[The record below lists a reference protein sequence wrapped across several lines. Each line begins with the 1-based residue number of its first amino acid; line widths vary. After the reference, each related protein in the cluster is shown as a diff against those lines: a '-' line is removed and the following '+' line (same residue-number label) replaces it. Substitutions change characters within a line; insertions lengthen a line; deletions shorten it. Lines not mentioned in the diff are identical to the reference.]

1 MEIFSSNLPMT
12 IEEAIKQKKRFD
24 NEYVRAQVN
33 LVYTASRLNHAL
45 LQDLKKFGITTQQY
59 NILRI
64 LKGRAHDPMTVKDL
78 AARMIDKTSNASRL
92 VDRLVSKDYVKR
104 ELCETDRRRVDV
116 VITQK
121 GIDFIEKIT
130 PQLNK
135 RIDARFENMSIEEAE
150 LLNSLL
156 DKLK

>member
-1 MEIFSSNLPMT
+1 MT

-24 NEYVRAQVN
+24 NEYVRAHVN

-45 LQDLKKFGITTQQY
+45 LQDMKKFGITTQQY

-64 LKGRAHDPMTVKDL
+64 LKGRHPEPMTVKDL

-92 VDRLVSKDYVKR
+92 VDRLVSKGYVVR
-104 ELCETDRRRVDV
+104 ELCESDRRRVDV
-116 VITQK
+116 VITEK
-121 GIDFIEKIT
+121 GIEFVKKISS
-130 PQLNK
+130 QLDKN
-135 RIDARFENMSIEEAE
+135 IDERLKVMTVEEAE

>member
-1 MEIFSSNLPMT
+1 MT

-24 NEYVRAQVN
+24 NEFVRAQVN

-45 LQDLKKFGITTQQY
+45 LRDLKKFGITTQQY

-64 LKGRAHDPMTVKDL
+64 LKGRHPEPMTVKDL

-92 VDRLVSKDYVKR
+92 VDRLVNKNYVIR
-104 ELCETDRRRVDV
+104 ELCESDRRRVDV
-116 VITQK
+116 VITEK
-121 GIDFIEKIT
+121 GIEFVKNISTTLDKH
-130 PQLNK
+130 
-135 RIDARFENMSIEEAE
+135 IDERFKNMTLEEAE

>member
-1 MEIFSSNLPMT
+1 MT

-24 NEYVRAQVN
+24 NEFVRAQVN

-45 LQDLKKFGITTQQY
+45 LRDLKKFGITTQQY

-64 LKGRAHDPMTVKDL
+64 LKGRHPEPMTVKDL

-92 VDRLVSKDYVKR
+92 VDRLVNKNYVIR
-104 ELCETDRRRVDV
+104 ELCESDRRRVDV
-116 VITQK
+116 VITEK
-121 GIDFIEKIT
+121 GIEFVKNISTTLD
-130 PQLNK
+130 K
-135 RIDARFENMSIEEAE
+135 RIDERFKNMTLEEAE